1 MSNLPAFETFD
12 PSPKLAGQLIPVNV
26 NDDAGEQVKGLFM
39 QYPDGRIGGLTL
51 SHVSDMLGDGERDAL
66 QRLIENS
73 VQGNWHLSGLCKT
86 SPQGSYAR
94 MLVVDAQAAVDAQ
107 VAA

>member
-1 MSNLPAFETFD
+1 MSDFPAFETFD
-12 PSPKLAGQLIPVNV
+12 PDPKLAGQLIPVSV

-51 SHVSDMLGDGERDAL
+51 SYVSEMLDAAERFEL
-66 QRLIENS
+66 EYLIGRS
-73 VQGNWHLSGLCKT
+73 VQGYWHLSGLYRT
-86 SPQGSYAR
+86 TPEGSYAR
-94 MLVVDAQAAVDAQ
+94 MLVVDAQAAVAEQ